1 MRRFEGESGG
11 CLHGSA
17 HNRAVSIVHQGIWV
31 HEGGGISGYERWYGP
46 FDLDE

>member
-1 MRRFEGESGG
+1 VTTIGWTRPKEQDGVPFTAYFSKKDGRF
-11 CLHGSA
+11 
-17 HNRAVSIVHQGIWV
+17 WV